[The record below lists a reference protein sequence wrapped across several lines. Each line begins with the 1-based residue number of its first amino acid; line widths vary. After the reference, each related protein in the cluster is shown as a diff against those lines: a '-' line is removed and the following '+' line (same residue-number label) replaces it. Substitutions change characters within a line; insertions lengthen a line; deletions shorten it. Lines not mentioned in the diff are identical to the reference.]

1 MIISLTGFMGC
12 GKSSVG
18 RRLSELL
25 CCPFVDLDAE
35 IEKVAGCSVAEIFAS
50 CGETEFRRL
59 EKETLKTVLETSA
72 TRQLYGIGIFPPPG
86 RGRGP
91 AIAGRGPM
99 EYTALSPQH
108 NEKLSPQMIL
118 ALGGGAVMTPEC
130 EELVHGQT
138 VCIYLR
144 ASVEELVGRLS
155 GESSGRP
162 LLSSGPKDTTD
173 TPREDIPQEQQT
185 KTSALRKRILELM
198 SIRSETYERVSHHII
213 DTDGKSID
221 QVTRE
226 IIHL

>member
-1 MIISLTGFMGC
+1 MGC

-59 EKETLKTVLETSA
+59 EKETLKTVLE
-72 TRQLYGIGIFPPPG
+72 
-86 RGRGP
+86 
-91 AIAGRGPM
+91 M
-99 EYTALSPQH
+99 SPQH
-108 NEKLSPQMIL
+108 NEKLSPNSNPQMIL

-162 LLSSGPKDTTD
+162 LLFSGPKDTTD
-173 TPREDIPQEQQT
+173 TPREDILQEQQT

-213 DTDGKSID
+213 DTVGKSID

>member
-59 EKETLKTVLETSA
+59 EKETLKTVLE
-72 TRQLYGIGIFPPPG
+72 
-86 RGRGP
+86 
-91 AIAGRGPM
+91 M
-99 EYTALSPQH
+99 SPQH
-108 NEKLSPQMIL
+108 NEKLSPNSNPQMIL

>member
-1 MIISLTGFMGC
+1 MIISLIGVMGC

-59 EKETLKTVLETSA
+59 EKETLKTVLEMSA
-72 TRQLYGIGIFPPPG
+72 T
-86 RGRGP
+86 
-91 AIAGRGPM
+91 
-99 EYTALSPQH
+99 SPQH
-108 NEKLSPQMIL
+108 NEKLSPNSNHQMIL

-173 TPREDIPQEQQT
+173 TPREDILQEQQT

>member
-1 MIISLTGFMGC
+1 M
-12 GKSSVG
+12 
-18 RRLSELL
+18 L

-59 EKETLKTVLETSA
+59 EKETLKTVLE
-72 TRQLYGIGIFPPPG
+72 
-86 RGRGP
+86 
-91 AIAGRGPM
+91 M
-99 EYTALSPQH
+99 SPQN
-108 NEKLSPQMIL
+108 NEKLSPNSNPQMIL

-173 TPREDIPQEQQT
+173 TPREDIPQEQQA